1 MPGRLQDKVVLVTGS
16 AGGIGS
22 ALVHGML
29 AEGASVM
36 AVDLSEALL
45 AAQMAA
51 MARSGHGGRLLP
63 CETDV
68 SDARACASC
77 IEECVSA
84 FGRIDALVN
93 NAALGMGVVRADHM
107 TNLVGIEELAP
118 EVWDRVI
125 QVNFSGAWYMTR
137 YAVPHMRRAGQ
148 GRIIDVSTSFF
159 TMLRGRFHPYGPAK
173 AGMEA
178 MAAGHAA
185 EFAGT
190 GITVN
195 VVVPGGPTDTPMVPA
210 DSPYARSALIDPRCM
225 VAPMVWLI
233 GEADDAV
240 NGRRF
245 VAARWDEALAPAQA
259 AERCAAPIAW
269 PELAQQPVWPGER
282 PAD

>member
-1 MPGRLQDKVVLVTGS
+1 MPGRLQDRVVLVTGS

-36 AVDLSEALL
+36 AVDLSEAL
-45 AAQMAA
+45 
-51 MARSGHGGRLLP
+51 
-63 CETDV
+63 
-68 SDARACASC
+68 
-77 IEECVSA
+77 
-84 FGRIDALVN
+84 
-93 NAALGMGVVRADHM
+93 
-107 TNLVGIEELAP
+107 VGIEELDP
-118 EVWDRVI
+118 QVWDRVI

-159 TMLRGRFHPYGPAK
+159 TILRGRFHPYGPAK

-210 DSPYARSALIDPRCM
+210 DSPCVRSDLIDPQCV

-245 VAARWDEALAPAQA
+245 VAARWDEALPPAQA

-269 PELAQQPVWPGER
+269 PELAQQPVWPVGR